1 MQVTFSPDNH
11 PDILVVGG
19 AHMDRIGRSRAR
31 LELGQSNPGSLKRT
45 VGGVAGNITRSLA
58 RLDWKVAL
66 STISGEDIDA
76 TLLLEQLQQQGI
88 DMSLA
93 TRNPDLPSA
102 TYTAI
107 EDRDGSLIAGIADM
121 GIYDSYPAD
130 QITHALSRLTK
141 PTRILADTNLPTDAL
156 LRIAEAKG
164 DHLFAVCAVSG
175 PKANRVAEALHGVDL
190 LFCNEAEAAILADEF
205 ADLAALPDILRDIG
219 VTSGVITKGNAGV
232 TAWQGDKVWSLPAPP
247 VKVTSSNGAGDCLT
261 ACTLHALLLGRD
273 LQQALA
279 YGMAGASLALMSEQS
294 VPDLLS
300 RTMLEACLA
309 DIPASQPQ
317 S

>member
-1 MQVTFSPDNH
+1 MQDTFSPDSH

-19 AHMDRIGRSRAR
+19 AHMDRIGRSHAR
-31 LELGQSNPGSLKRT
+31 LEQGQSNPGSLKRT

-66 STISGEDIDA
+66 STISGDDVDA
-76 TLLLEQLQQQGI
+76 TLLLDQLQQLGI

-93 TRNPDLPSA
+93 TRNPDMSSA

-130 QITHALSRLTK
+130 QIAQCLSSLTRPTHL
-141 PTRILADTNLPTDAL
+141 LADTNLPAEIL
-156 LRIAEAKG
+156 LRIAEEKG
-164 DHLFAVCAVSG
+164 EHLFAVCAVSG
-175 PKANRVAEALHGVDL
+175 PKANRVADALHSVDL

-205 ADLAALPDILRDIG
+205 AELEALPEILRNIG
-219 VTSGVITKGNAGV
+219 VTAGVITKGNAGL
-232 TAWQGDKVWSLPAPP
+232 TAWQGDDCWHLPAPP

-261 ACTLHALLLGRD
+261 ACTLHALLMGKD
-273 LQQALA
+273 LQQALT

-309 DIPASQPQ
+309 DIPAST
-317 S
+317 